1 MKVRLYLF
9 FQSTIQ
15 IMERNIKVIQSPSH
29 KKYATTILLKGNYL
43 EDHNFIYGDDVKVT
57 LQRNKIVITK
67 IEKQ

>member
-1 MKVRLYLF
+1 
-9 FQSTIQ
+9 
-15 IMERNIKVIQSPSH
+15 MERNIKVIQSPSH